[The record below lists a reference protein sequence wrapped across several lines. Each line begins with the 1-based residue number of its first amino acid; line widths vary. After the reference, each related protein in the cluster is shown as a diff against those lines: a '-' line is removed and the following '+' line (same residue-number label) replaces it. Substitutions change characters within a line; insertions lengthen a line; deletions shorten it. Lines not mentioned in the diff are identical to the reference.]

1 MQTLGAR
8 ALMPEDV
15 ESELPPLLTA
25 GVACTRLIADP
36 AGWINRRVETIEL
49 LSREETRRRV
59 STDFTLSDEQLAEL
73 DIGEGIAVPIS
84 VLTKEARRNFD
95 LRDESG
101 RAVPVLGKQ
110 QNGDLAHIA
119 VMNGAVNALPDDVTP
134 EVFELLAADL
144 RQVVFA
150 PPTAAADALG
160 VFIGSADAG
169 DRWRAAIWE
178 DDTCRSLLTALW
190 SNYALFAVLPR
201 GGSNRRILKYS
212 YGEDFDFGRASEGI
226 RARLAPRALARRAWR
241 PDRRRFI
248 IECPGAWR
256 ATSFHVEIAVP
267 EELRFDLAVL
277 YDFVVDE
284 QISDVDN
291 NVNRASLYA
300 YREIDAASDV
310 AAYVEV
316 APERTGRTFQAA
328 TSVIIATLLWLGV
341 ASGLDA
347 TNPGPAV
354 SILLAGAALFSG
366 IAAVQGE
373 HALAKKVF
381 AAPRRWLLLATVAA
395 LAGSATLA
403 MEIPDQH
410 PVSLWRYA
418 AIAASVAAARLAW
431 SAVRAPA

>member
-1 MQTLGAR
+1 
-8 ALMPEDV
+8 MPDEV
-15 ESELPPLLTA
+15 EPYRPPLLTA
-25 GVACTRLIADP
+25 GITCTQLIADP
-36 AGWINRRVETIEL
+36 AEWINRRVETIEL
-49 LSREETRRRV
+49 LSHEETRRRV
-59 STDFTLSDEQLAEL
+59 SIDFSLSDQQLDDL
-73 DIGEGIAVPIS
+73 SIGEGIAVPIS

-110 QNGDLAHIA
+110 QNGELAHIA
-119 VMNGAVNALPDDVTP
+119 LMNGAVNALPADLTP

-144 RQVVFA
+144 RQIVFA
-150 PPTAAADALG
+150 PPAAAADALG
-160 VFIGSADAG
+160 VFIGSAEAG

-190 SNYALFAVLPR
+190 TNYALFAVLAP
-201 GGSNRRILKYS
+201 GGPNRRILKYS
-212 YGEDFDFGRASEGI
+212 YGEDFDLGRASEEL
-226 RARLAPRALARRAWR
+226 RERLAPRELARRAWR

-256 ATSFHVEIAVP
+256 ASSFHVEIAVP
-267 EELRFDLAVL
+267 EELRFDTAVL
-277 YDFVVDE
+277 YDFAAEDHV
-284 QISDVDN
+284 SDVDR

-300 YREIDAASDV
+300 SGQIDSASDV

-328 TSVIIATLLWLGV
+328 VTSVIIAALLWLGV
-341 ASGLDA
+341 GSGLDV
-347 TNPGPAV
+347 TNPAPAV

-366 IAAVQGE
+366 VAALQG
-373 HALAKKVF
+373 HALVKKVF
-381 AAPRRWLLLATVAA
+381 AGPRRWLLLATLAA

-418 AIAASVAAARLAW
+418 AIAATIAAARLTW